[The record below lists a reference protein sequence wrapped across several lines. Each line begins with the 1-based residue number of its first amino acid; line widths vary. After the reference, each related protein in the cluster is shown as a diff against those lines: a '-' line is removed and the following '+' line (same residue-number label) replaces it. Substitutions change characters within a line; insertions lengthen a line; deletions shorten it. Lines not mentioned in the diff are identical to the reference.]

1 MCHRHPN
8 HQMHPLILRLV
19 QQLLN
24 PPVVML
30 HPAKGSAIHNPD
42 GNYIF

>member
-8 HQMHPLILRLV
+8 HQLHPLILHLV

-30 HPAKGSAIHNPD
+30 HPAKESVQLELEV
-42 GNYIF
+42 